1 MLVSWISFSLN
12 IFILKLV
19 CYTSIPFLHASLFHI
34 ISWEKLT
41 SEMIFSLRK
50 RKPNTKY
57 PLQKK
62 EFVFCSLSVYI
73 FSFLTSIFLPLKK
86 QTLKKQRYRFSLIV
100 NELRMADLV
109 PYKTTLMAF
118 INCIIVANEELED
131 RTRVRNEFIGGS
143 KIFTSSRDFDIK
155 ETGLSTNYQSYPL

>member
-1 MLVSWISFSLN
+1 
-12 IFILKLV
+12 
-19 CYTSIPFLHASLFHI
+19 
-34 ISWEKLT
+34 
-41 SEMIFSLRK
+41 MIFSLRK

-62 EFVFCSLSVYI
+62 KRNSYFVLSVFLHIVI
-73 FSFLTSIFLPLKK
+73 FNIIISTIKK

-155 ETGLSTNYQSYPL
+155 ETGLSKNYLSYPL

>member
-1 MLVSWISFSLN
+1 MRKDSVYGITKKIILMFVSWISFSLN
-12 IFILKLV
+12 IFTLKLV

-62 EFVFCSLSVYI
+62 GIRILFSLSFYI
-73 FSFLTSIFLPLKK
+73 LSFLTSLFLPLKNRRWK
-86 QTLKKQRYRFSLIV
+86 NRDTASVWSWTNSEWPTWYH
-100 NELRMADLV
+100 
-109 PYKTTLMAF
+109 
-118 INCIIVANEELED
+118 
-131 RTRVRNEFIGGS
+131 TRPR
-143 KIFTSSRDFDIK
+143 
-155 ETGLSTNYQSYPL
+155 